1 MTISPSRSLLRPA
14 FISLFVAL
22 APCSVAI
29 ASPPDPL
36 EAYQPETSI
45 RIEGATPWGAALVSG
60 GRELLVAEPKAG
72 QTSFSIRDAVTGKE
86 LRRLNA
92 REAGWYPIW
101 NLSGDRSRLVLGT
114 IEAGQR
120 YIVVVD
126 VATDREVRRLPVP
139 ENRGIGGVALSKDG
153 RRVAAIGENFL
164 VRVHVWDV
172 ESGNVLQEIKVAAAS
187 AVALSPDGT
196 QVLTTVSL
204 MTGLFGGGVDAIAE
218 VWDVASGR
226 RVSQVKVKDAGFNA
240 GIFSPDGTQF
250 LTANRGGP
258 DSSGRPASTATLWD
272 VTTGRQVRAIGPGE
286 GAATSLSFSADGA
299 RIATASVD
307 GSVRIWDAGSG
318 RLIGALPAQ
327 GAAAGAI
334 RLEVAPGSFIA
345 LPESV
350 TSRVAAGVGFA
361 PEGTSLVTAVPDG
374 TVKVW
379 VDAAEKQASDQA
391 ALSANLAA
399 AQRGDVEAMHSL
411 AFAYREG
418 RGTARNDTL
427 ATQWLTKAAD
437 GGHGLANLELASAM
451 LSGDGGRQDCAA
463 GGERL
468 RKAVAS
474 GSTEAAAR
482 LDAVLSPLGGRG
494 GAAALT
500 PQIQADLL
508 EAQIIEV
515 LTRQD
520 YPAFLAN
527 LCALEV
533 LGHADRLPV
542 EARRELIY
550 HRAAGLRAAGK
561 PRAALA
567 ALNQYLN
574 EAGSTG
580 ASYTQAI
587 QMLRPLQQEAK

>member
-1 MTISPSRSLLRPA
+1 MGRGLSWRRVAAMGLLWLAGAPSGASA
-14 FISLFVAL
+14 ED
-22 APCSVAI
+22 SVVN
-29 ASPPDPL
+29 P
-36 EAYQPETSI
+36 EQAYQAETEI
-45 RIEGATPWGAALVSG
+45 QIEGANPWGAVLISK
-60 GRELLVAEPKAG
+60 GRELLVAERKPSEM
-72 QTSFSIRDAVTGKE
+72 SFSIRDAATGRE
-86 LRRLNA
+86 LRRL
-92 REAGWYPIW
+92 RPRGVGWYPVWSI
-101 NLSGDRSRLVLGT
+101 SADGARIALGT
-114 IEAGQR
+114 LESEANG
-120 YIVVVD
+120 VVVID
-126 VATDREVRRLPVP
+126 VSTDEEIQRLPMP
-139 ENRGIGGVALSKDG
+139 DNRLFKSVAISSDG
-153 RRVAAIGENFL
+153 RRVAAIGTNF
-164 VRVHVWDV
+164 VTWGYVW
-172 ESGNVLQEIKVAAAS
+172 EIETGLELRRFRARYADTI
-187 AVALSPDGT
+187 ALSPDGAM
-196 QVLTTVSL
+196 VLTSVSVDSASG
-204 MTGLFGGGVDAIAE
+204 GLSDAIAE
-218 VWDVASGR
+218 VWDVGSGR
-226 RVSQVKVKDAGFNA
+226 RISEVKVRDASFNRA
-240 GIFSPDGTQF
+240 LFSADGKTF
-250 LTANRGGP
+250 LTANVGGIRGIP
-258 DSSGRPASTATLWD
+258 NASSVATLWET
-272 VTTGRQVRAIGPGE
+272 TTGREVAAIGRGD
-286 GAATSLSFSADGA
+286 GGSVAISISADGS
-299 RIATASVD
+299 RIATASMD
-307 GSVRIWDAGSG
+307 RRVRIWDAITGDLIASLPVHGSSG
-318 RLIGALPAQ
+318 DATPDRNSSGFA
-327 GAAAGAI
+327 
-334 RLEVAPGSFIA
+334 VSV
-345 LPESV
+345 PESV
-350 TSRVAAGVGFA
+350 EPRMA
-361 PEGTSLVTAVPDG
+361 PAFSTEGTSLVTSALDG
-374 TVKVW
+374 SVKVW
-379 VDAAEKQASDQA
+379 VDAAERQASDQA

-451 LSGDGGRQDCAA
+451 LSGDGGRQDCVA

-474 GSTEAAAR
+474 GSADAAAR
-482 LDAVLSPLGGRG
+482 LDAVLSPLGGRD

-542 EARRELIY
+542 GARRELIY